1 MKGMKGGM
9 RSEAITDQSDI
20 KTGVAA
26 VAPPEEEE
34 ADWGMKILQLQKGG
48 KETEKNVLIYKN

>member
-1 MKGMKGGM
+1 M

>member
-1 MKGMKGGM
+1 MIRYFMEKRGGDLKGMKGEM

-26 VAPPEEEE
+26 E
-34 ADWGMKILQLQKGG
+34 ATRGG
-48 KETEKNVLIYKN
+48 GSGLG